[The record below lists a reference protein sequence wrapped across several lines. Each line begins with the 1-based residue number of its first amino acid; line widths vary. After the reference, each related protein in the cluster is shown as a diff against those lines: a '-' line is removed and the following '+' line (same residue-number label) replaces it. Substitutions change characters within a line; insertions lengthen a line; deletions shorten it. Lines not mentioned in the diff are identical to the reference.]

1 MERMAA
7 EESAAAPGA
16 KRIARTKLE
25 RRKIVEESLLPGT
38 SVTSVARA
46 HGVRPNQVHHWRRLY
61 RQGLL
66 GAATTTALVPVKITD
81 PNECGVIPK
90 GSARVGVQSRRPEQ
104 ARGKDTIRIET
115 ERARVYIQG
124 TADLCSLRLVLECL
138 LG

>member
-7 EESAAAPGA
+7 EERATAPSA
-16 KRIARTKLE
+16 KRRARTKQE

-46 HGVRPNQVHHWRRLY
+46 HAVRPNQVHHWRRLY

-66 GAATTTALVPVKITD
+66 GATTTTALVPVKIKD
-81 PNECGVIPK
+81 PNECGVIRK
-90 GSARVGVQSRRPEQ
+90 VSARVGVRSRPPEQ
-104 ARGKDTIRIET
+104 ARAKGSIQIET
-115 ERARVYIQG
+115 EKAQVCIQG
-124 TADLCSLRLVLECL
+124 AADLSSLRVVLEYL

>member
-1 MERMAA
+1 MTA
-7 EESAAAPGA
+7 EERAAAPRT
-16 KRIARTKLE
+16 KRRARTKLE

-61 RQGLL
+61 KQGLL
-66 GAATTTALVPVKITD
+66 GAATTTALVAVKMTD

-90 GSARVGVQSRRPEQ
+90 GSTRVAVQSRRPEL
-104 ARGKDTIRIET
+104 ARATGSIQIET
-115 ERARVYIQG
+115 ERARMCIQG
-124 TADLCSLRLVLECL
+124 AADLSSLRLLLECL